1 MFLLSSDIIR
11 ITKTYVCVFCSL
23 LGLNIAFLHA
33 VLDICHPVNDN
44 IGTYQVRLPLW
55 FAPKYDTKKKH
66 ARRRR

>member
-1 MFLLSSDIIR
+1 MFLLFSDIVR

-23 LGLNIAFLHA
+23 LGLNGAFLHA

-44 IGTYQVRLPLW
+44 KGTYQVCLPLW